1 MNLHEAQAC
10 VVPPELGLAL
20 LRWTAKKYRP
30 KVAQSTARALV
41 GDDAEISI
49 GPLSP
54 DAADG
59 HCKNQMLIPEATLM
73 LMLMCSS
80 SSVNTRRC
88 YVCKYHVT
96 VHLIVSI

>member
-1 MNLHEAQAC
+1 MSLHEAQAC

-41 GDDAEISI
+41 GDELKSALAHLQEPNVD
-49 GPLSP
+49 PR
-54 DAADG
+54 G
-59 HCKNQMLIPEATLM
+59 HFN
-73 LMLMCSS
+73 
-80 SSVNTRRC
+80 VNVLKFFSEHTRRC

-96 VHLIVSI
+96 VHRMVSI